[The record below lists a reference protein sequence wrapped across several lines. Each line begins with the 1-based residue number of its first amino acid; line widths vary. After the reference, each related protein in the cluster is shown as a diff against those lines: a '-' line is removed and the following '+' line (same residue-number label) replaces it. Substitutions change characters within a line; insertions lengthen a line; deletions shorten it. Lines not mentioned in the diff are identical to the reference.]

1 MEKILSIVIP
11 TYNAEKFLDKGLTSF
26 IMKDEKLLSELEV
39 IVVND
44 GTPDKS
50 VEVAQKY
57 VDMHPDVFRIVNKK
71 NGGHGSAI
79 NEGVKHVTGKY
90 FKVIDA
96 DDWVD
101 TEALERTMKILETE
115 EFDAM
120 IQSFRT
126 YDISQ
131 EPAKIEPWDIKYPE
145 SLLRENKIYT
155 LKELMDNWWDV
166 QCSMTFH
173 GVLYNTEFYKKQNYE
188 LIEHVYYEDQE
199 YATIPLCWAE
209 KIRLYD
215 DELYVYRIG
224 DVNQSISV
232 ANLYKRLPDFEAVM
246 FRMMEFDK
254 VVDKCPAGG
263 YEYWMKKVAKFVGDT
278 YQLTLV
284 RCEDKKKYRKFCKEL
299 TNKIKAESPRMY
311 GGIKNKY
318 RAFKILNAM
327 HMSEETYQ
335 TKFMDF
341 LAWTRKHLGVEK
353 LHG

>member
-26 IMKDEKLLSELEV
+26 IMEDTAKMDKLEV

-44 GTPDKS
+44 GTPDNS
-50 VEVAQKY
+50 VAVAQKY
-57 VDMHPDVFRIVNKK
+57 VDQYPQTFRIVNKE

-101 TEALERTMKILETE
+101 TGALERLLPVLEKE
-115 EFDAM
+115 DFDAL

-126 YDISQ
+126 YDINTK
-131 EPAKIEPWDIKYPE
+131 EYEPWDIRCEDTSRLY
-145 SLLRENKIYT
+145 S
-155 LKELMDNWWDV
+155 LKELMDNWYDV
-166 QCSMTFH
+166 ECAMTFH
-173 GVLYNTEFYKKQNYE
+173 GVLYNTRFYKEQNYE

-209 KIRLYD
+209 KIRLVD

-232 ANLYKRLPDFEAVM
+232 ANLYKRLPDFKAVLFKM
-246 FRMMEFDK
+246 IEFDK
-254 VVDKCPAGG
+254 KADQAPPGG
-263 YEYWMKKVAKFVGDT
+263 VEYWLKKVAKFAADT
-278 YQLTLV
+278 YQLTLI
-284 RCEDKKKYRKFCKEL
+284 RNEDKKKYRTFCKEL
-299 TNKIKAESPRMY
+299 TQEIRKRSPRVY
-311 GGIKNKY
+311 DGIKNKY
-318 RAFKILNAM
+318 RVFVILNRF
-327 HMSEETYQ
+327 HMSEKTYQ
-335 TKFMDF
+335 GAFM
-341 LAWTRKHLGVEK
+341 KVLGFARRVFHVDK
-353 LHG
+353 LHA